1 MSNLENKLK
10 KIVNTFNNI
19 NKEEGYRDIKKLSE
33 KYKKNIKVLNVL
45 SQISQKM
52 GDIDTALNALKK
64 ILLIENNNVAL
75 LSKIYKLFL
84 IKSSLD
90 EALEYIDTILTI
102 DKEHYESMRD
112 KAYIYF
118 LKNDFSNAKNT

>member
-19 NKEEGYRDIKKLSE
+19 NKEEGYRDIKTLSE

-52 GDIDTALNALKK
+52 GDIDTTINSLKK
-64 ILLIENNNVAL
+64 ILLTDNNNIYL
-75 LSKIYKLFL
+75 LTKIYKLFL
-84 IKSSLD
+84 TKSSFD
-90 EALEYIDTILTI
+90 EASENINLILKI
-102 DKEHYESMRD
+102 EKNNYEATRD
-112 KAYIYF
+112 KAYIHF
-118 LKNDFSNAKNT
+118 

>member
-33 KYKKNIKVLNVL
+33 KYKKNLKVLNVL

-84 IKSSLD
+84 IKSSLN
-90 EALEYIDTILTI
+90 EALEYIDTILRI
-102 DKEHYESMRD
+102 DKGHYESMRD
-112 KAYIYF
+112 KAYIF
-118 LKNDFSNAKNT
+118 

>member
-19 NKEEGYRDIKKLSE
+19 DKEDGFRDIKKLSE
-33 KYKKNIKVLNVL
+33 KYKKDIRVLNVL

-52 GDIDTALNALKK
+52 GDIDTTINSLKK
-64 ILLIENNNVAL
+64 ILLIENNNVDL

-84 IKSSLD
+84 IKSSFD
-90 EALEYIDTILTI
+90 EALKYIDTILRI
-102 DKEHYESMRD
+102 NMKHYEAMRD

-118 LKNDFSNAKNT
+118 

>member
-10 KIVNTFNNI
+10 KIVNTFNSI

-84 IKSSLD
+84 IKSS
-90 EALEYIDTILTI
+90 
-102 DKEHYESMRD
+102 S
-112 KAYIYF
+112 
-118 LKNDFSNAKNT
+118 

>member
-52 GDIDTALNALKK
+52 GDIDTTLNSLKK
-64 ILLIENNNVAL
+64 IFHFENTVVVINNITAVHKHL
-75 LSKIYKLFL
+75 
-84 IKSSLD
+84 
-90 EALEYIDTILTI
+90 
-102 DKEHYESMRD
+102 
-112 KAYIYF
+112 
-118 LKNDFSNAKNT
+118 

>member
-52 GDIDTALNALKK
+52 GDIDTTINSLKK
-64 ILLIENNNVAL
+64 ILSIEKNNIDL
-75 LSKIYKLFL
+75 LTKIYK
-84 IKSSLD
+84 SL
-90 EALEYIDTILTI
+90 YN
-102 DKEHYESMRD
+102 
-112 KAYIYF
+112 AYMCCF
-118 LKNDFSNAKNT
+118 QVFHRFAPKCRKV